1 MVLNSSESELAMQQ
15 EEMAIGQNLGL
26 NTLNEKA
33 QGFNQMSGIGCF
45 QESEGVGNEER
56 KMVQK
61 GNCRN
66 LSKGKGTKVWR
77 LRVNR
82 QGKHNRNFSK
92 T

>member
-1 MVLNSSESELAMQQ
+1 
-15 EEMAIGQNLGL
+15 
-26 NTLNEKA
+26 
-33 QGFNQMSGIGCF
+33 MSGIGCF

-66 LSKGKGTKVWR
+66 LSKGKGIKVWR